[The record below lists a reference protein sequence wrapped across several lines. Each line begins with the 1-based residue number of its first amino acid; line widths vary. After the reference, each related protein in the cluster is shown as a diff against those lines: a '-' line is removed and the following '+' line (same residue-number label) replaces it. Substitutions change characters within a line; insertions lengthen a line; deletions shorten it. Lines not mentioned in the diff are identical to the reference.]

1 MDPAGDRFDS
11 TKRLGW
17 AQEALRAAGK
27 AAAAAG
33 GQVPPDLAEKDGW
46 RWRVLDDL
54 TKLSAAVQTDYKNAK
69 GNEQQ
74 HAWEAHVGTRAA
86 IGGGAAVG
94 SVISAIG
101 AGVIKT
107 NATVGW
113 ILVVFGVLFAVA
125 GAVFSADAY
134 IRSRNQKLRFL
145 RLLHDIW
152 DFAYL
157 VLPSADPIDAFDRL
171 STIRTE
177 WETAGG

>member
-1 MDPAGDRFDS
+1 MRSTVGGLDSKERLDR
-11 TKRLGW
+11 
-17 AQEALRAAGK
+17 AEEALRAAAK

-33 GQVPPDLAEKDGW
+33 GQVPPDLEERDGW
-46 RWRVLDDL
+46 RWRVLRDL
-54 TKLSAAVQTDYKNAK
+54 TDLSKAVQTDYENAK
-69 GNEQQ
+69 GNQQQ

-86 IGGGAAVG
+86 IGGTAAFG
-94 SVISAIG
+94 SVISAAG

-107 NATVGW
+107 NATAGW
-113 ILVVFGVLFAVA
+113 ILVVFGVLFAIL
-125 GAVFSADAY
+125 GALFSADTY

-145 RLLHDIW
+145 RLHYDIW

-157 VLPSADPIDAFDRL
+157 VLPSADPVEAFDRL

>member
-1 MDPAGDRFDS
+1 MSANDAFSPEE
-11 TKRLGW
+11 RLGW
-17 AQEALRAAGK
+17 AEKALRDAAE
-27 AAAAAG
+27 AAAASG
-33 GQVPPDLAEKDGW
+33 GQVPPDLAEEDGW
-46 RWRVLDDL
+46 RWRVLRDL
-54 TKLSAAVQTDYKNAK
+54 TNLSKAVETDYTNAK

-94 SVISAIG
+94 SVISALG
-101 AGVIKT
+101 AGVVKT
-107 NATVGW
+107 NGTVGW
-113 ILVVFGVLFAVA
+113 ILVVFGVLFAFA
-125 GAVFSADAY
+125 GSVFTADAY

-145 RLLHDIW
+145 RLLHDIS

-157 VLPSADPIDAFDRL
+157 VLPTVERVDAFDRL